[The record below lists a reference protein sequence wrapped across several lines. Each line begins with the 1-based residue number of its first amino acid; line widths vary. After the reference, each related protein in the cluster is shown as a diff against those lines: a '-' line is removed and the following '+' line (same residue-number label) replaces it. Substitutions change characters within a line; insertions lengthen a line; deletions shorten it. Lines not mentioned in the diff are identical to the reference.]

1 MTDRNSGLMWLE
13 IEETTAYGAYE
24 NAAATEQANG
34 YTIEDTMERKYW
46 EGYHNAV
53 INVMAALY
61 GPTPLPGEDGE

>member
-1 MTDRNSGLMWLE
+1 MTTRDNGLLWLE
-13 IEETTAYGAYE
+13 IEENTAYSEYE
-24 NAAATEQANG
+24 NAEATERANG

-53 INVMAALY
+53 INAMAALY

>member
-1 MTDRNSGLMWLE
+1 VTDRDNGLVWLE
-13 IEETTAYGAYE
+13 IEENTAYGEYE
-24 NAAATEQANG
+24 NAQAAHNET
-34 YTIEDTMERKYW
+34 ERKYW

>member
-53 INVMAALY
+53 INAMAALY